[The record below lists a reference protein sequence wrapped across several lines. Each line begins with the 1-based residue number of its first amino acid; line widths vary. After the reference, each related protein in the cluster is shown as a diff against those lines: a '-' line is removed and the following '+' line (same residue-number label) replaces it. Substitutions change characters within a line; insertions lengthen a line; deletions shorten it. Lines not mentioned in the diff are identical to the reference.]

1 MPDRPARRAIAS
13 GLLAIVLHA
22 AVVAPAA
29 AAGDPRR
36 HRPERFGI
44 RLLEIPENRLDDPRS
59 HAFIVDHVNPGTT
72 FTRRLEVFS
81 TSPERQHVN
90 VYPAAARVGDEGF
103 TFAPGRTGNELTSW
117 ITLDRTSV
125 DLPPHGHVPVRATV
139 AVPPTASK
147 GERYAVIWAEIS
159 SASPGPSGN
168 IALVNRVGVRTY
180 LDVGPGG
187 EPPTSF
193 RIGEVTAGR
202 TDDGQPRLVAEVGN
216 TGERA
221 IDLEGEVR
229 LSEGP
234 SALSAGPFRGTRAT
248 TLPPGGHG
256 QVTVLLGD
264 DLPAGPWRFRLT
276 LRSGRVSRT
285 ATGTITFPAAGE
297 RAVAEGDP
305 SPAVL
310 AACAAVAVAAAVLLV
325 VNLRRFRRR
334 PLDGEAA

>member
-1 MPDRPARRAIAS
+1 M
-13 GLLAIVLHA
+13 A
-22 AVVAPAA
+22 AAPAA
-29 AAGDPRR
+29 AAGDAQRR
-36 HRPERFGI
+36 RPERFGI

-81 TSPERQHVN
+81 TSSRRQHVN

-103 TFAPGRTGNELTSW
+103 TFAPARTANELTSW
-117 ITLDRTSV
+117 ITLDRTAV
-125 DLPPHGHVPVRATV
+125 DLPPHGRVPVTATV

-147 GERYAVIWAEIS
+147 GERYAVIWAEIA

-168 IALVNRVGVRTY
+168 VALVNRVGVRAY

-193 RIGEVTAGR
+193 RIGEVAAGR
-202 TDDGQPRLVAEVGN
+202 TDDGRPRLVAEVGN

-221 IDLEGEVR
+221 VDLEGEVR

-234 SALSAGPFRGTRAT
+234 SALSAGPFRSTRAT

-264 DLPAGPWRFRLT
+264 DLPAGPWKFRLT

-297 RAVAEGDP
+297 RAAAEDGP
-305 SPAVL
+305 SVPVL
-310 AACAAVAVAAAVLLV
+310 AACAVAAVAAAALLV

-334 PLDGEAA
+334 PLDGETA

>member
-1 MPDRPARRAIAS
+1 MPDRPTPRIIVA
-13 GLLAIVLHA
+13 GLIAIVLHA
-22 AVVAPAA
+22 AVVASAA
-29 AAGDPRR
+29 AAGDEQRQ
-36 HRPERFGI
+36 RPERFGI
-44 RLLEIPENRLDDPRS
+44 RLLEIPENRLDDPRA

-81 TSPERQHVN
+81 TSSERQHVN
-90 VYPAAARVGDEGF
+90 VYPAAARIGDDGF
-103 TFAPGRTGNELTSW
+103 TFAPARTANELTSW

-125 DLPPHGHVPVRATV
+125 DLPPHGHVPVTATV
-139 AVPPTASK
+139 AVPPTASR

-187 EPPTSF
+187 EPPTTF

-202 TDDGQPRLVAEVGN
+202 ADDGRPRLSAQVGN

-221 IDLEGEVR
+221 VDLEAEVR

-234 SALSAGPFRGTRAT
+234 SALSAGPFRSTRAT

-297 RAVAEGDP
+297 RAAAERDP
-305 SPAVL
+305 SLPVL
-310 AACAAVAVAAAVLLV
+310 AACAATALAAAVLLV

>member
-1 MPDRPARRAIAS
+1 MPDRTARRIIAS
-13 GLLAIVLHA
+13 GLLALVSYAA
-22 AVVAPAA
+22 AVSPAA
-29 AAGDPRR
+29 AYDHEG
-36 HRPERFGI
+36 EQGRFGI

-81 TSPERQHVN
+81 TSSEPRHVT
-90 VYPAAARVGDEGF
+90 VYPAAARVGNGGV
-103 TFAPGRTGNELTSW
+103 TFAPGRAGNELTSW
-117 ITLDRTSV
+117 ITLDRTEV
-125 DLPPHGHVPVRATV
+125 DVPPHGHVPVTATV

-187 EPPTSF
+187 DPPTSF

-202 TDDGQPRLVAEVGN
+202 TDDGRPRLVAEVGN

-221 IDLEGEVR
+221 VDLEGEVR

-234 SALSAGPFRGTRAT
+234 SALSAGPFRSAGAT

-256 QVTVLLGD
+256 QVAVLLGD
-264 DLPAGPWRFRLT
+264 DLPAGPWKFRFIV
-276 LRSGRVSRT
+276 RSGRVSRT
-285 ATGTITFPAAGE
+285 TTGTITFPAAGE
-297 RAVAEGDP
+297 RAVAKGDP
-305 SPAVL
+305 SVPVL
-310 AACAAVAVAAAVLLV
+310 AACAAAAIAAAILLV
-325 VNLRRFRRR
+325 MNLRRFRRR

>member
-1 MPDRPARRAIAS
+1 MPDRAARRIIAS
-13 GLLAIVLHA
+13 GLLAIVSHA
-22 AVVAPAA
+22 AAVTPAA
-29 AAGDPRR
+29 ADGGARR
-36 HRPERFGI
+36 QERFGI

-81 TSPERQHVN
+81 TSSRRQHVSL
-90 VYPAAARVGDEGF
+90 YPAAARVGETGF
-103 TFAPGRTGNELTSW
+103 AFAPARTANELTSW
-117 ITLDRTSV
+117 ITLDRSAV
-125 DLPPHGHVPVRATV
+125 DLPPRGRVPVTATV
-139 AVPPTASK
+139 AVPATAVK

-159 SASPGPSGN
+159 SASPGPAGN
-168 IALVNRVGVRTY
+168 VALVNRVGVRTY

-193 RIGEVTAGR
+193 RIGGVTAGR
-202 TDDGQPRLVAEVGN
+202 TVDGQPRLVAEVGN

-221 IDLEGEVR
+221 VDLEGEVR

-234 SALSAGPFRGTRAT
+234 SALSAGPFRGTRAV

-256 QVTVLLGD
+256 QVAVLLGH

-285 ATGTITFPAAGE
+285 ATGTITFPTAGE
-297 RAVAEGDP
+297 PAAAANDP
-305 SPAVL
+305 SVPALV
-310 AACAAVAVAAAVLLV
+310 ACAAAAVAAMVLLV

>member
-1 MPDRPARRAIAS
+1 MPDRPVR
-13 GLLAIVLHA
+13 GLAAAGLFVTAVLAP
-22 AVVAPAA
+22 VAPAA
-29 AAGDPRR
+29 ATGDDAHGNRQG
-36 HRPERFGI
+36 RFGI

-81 TSPERQHVN
+81 TSSSRQHVDL
-90 VYPAAARVGDEGF
+90 YAAAAQVGDAGF
-103 TFAPGRTGNELTSW
+103 RFAPARTPNELTSW
-117 ITLDRTSV
+117 MRLDRTAV
-125 DLPPHGHVPVRATV
+125 ELPPHGHVPVTATV
-139 AVPPTASK
+139 AVPPAASK

-168 IALVNRVGVRTY
+168 VALVNRVGVRTY

-202 TDDGQPRLVAEVGN
+202 TDDATPRLVAEVGN
-216 TGERA
+216 RGERA
-221 IDLEGEVR
+221 VDLEGEVR

-234 SALSAGPFRGTRAT
+234 SALSAGPFRSARAT

-256 QVTVLLGD
+256 QVTVLLGH

-297 RAVAEGDP
+297 RAAAYDGP
-305 SPAVL
+305 SVPVL
-310 AACAAVAVAAAVLLV
+310 AACGAAAVAAAGLLV
-325 VNLRRFRRR
+325 AGLRRFRRR
-334 PLDGEAA
+334 PMHGEAA

>member
-1 MPDRPARRAIAS
+1 MPDRSANRAIAAS
-13 GLLAIVLHA
+13 LLAIVLHA
-22 AVVAPAA
+22 VVVAPAA
-29 AAGDPRR
+29 AAAGARG
-36 HRPERFGI
+36 HRQERFGI

-81 TSPERQHVN
+81 TSPRRQHVSL
-90 VYPAAARVGDEGF
+90 YPAAARVGDEGF
-103 TFAPGRTGNELTSW
+103 TFAPARTANELTSW
-117 ITLDRTSV
+117 ITLNRTSV
-125 DLPPHGHVPVRATV
+125 DLPPHGRLPVTITV
-139 AVPPTASK
+139 AVPSTASK

-159 SASPGPSGN
+159 SPSPGPSGN
-168 IALVNRVGVRTY
+168 VALVNRVGVRTY

-193 RIGEVTAGR
+193 RIGGVTAGR
-202 TDDGQPRLVAEVGN
+202 AGNGQPRLVAEVGN

-221 IDLEGEVR
+221 VDLEGEVR

-234 SALSAGPFRGTRAT
+234 SALSAGPFRGTRAV

-256 QVTVLLGD
+256 QVTVLLGH
-264 DLPAGPWRFRLT
+264 DLPAGPWKFRLT
-276 LRSGRVSRT
+276 LRSGRVSHT

-297 RAVAEGDP
+297 RAAAEDGP
-305 SPAVL
+305 SVPVL
-310 AACAAVAVAAAVLLV
+310 AACAAVAIAAAVLLV

>member
-1 MPDRPARRAIAS
+1 MPDRTARRIIAS
-13 GLLAIVLHA
+13 GLLAIVSYAA
-22 AVVAPAA
+22 AVTPAA
-29 AAGDPRR
+29 AYDGEGRR
-36 HRPERFGI
+36 QGRFGI

-72 FTRRLEVFS
+72 FSRRLEVFS
-81 TSPERQHVN
+81 TSSERRHVK
-90 VYPAAARVGDEGF
+90 VYPAAARVGDGGF
-103 TFAPGRTGNELTSW
+103 TFAPGRAGNELTSW
-117 ITLDRTSV
+117 ITLDRTEMDV
-125 DLPPHGHVPVRATV
+125 PPHGRVPVTATV
-139 AVPPTASK
+139 AVPRTASK

-202 TDDGQPRLVAEVGN
+202 TDDGRPRLVAEVGN

-221 IDLEGEVR
+221 VDLEGEVR

-234 SALSAGPFRGTRAT
+234 SALSAGPFRSAGVT

-256 QVTVLLGD
+256 RVAVLLGG
-264 DLPAGPWRFRLT
+264 DLPAGPWKFRFT

-297 RAVAEGDP
+297 RAAVKGDP
-305 SPAVL
+305 SVAVL
-310 AACAAVAVAAAVLLV
+310 AACAAAALAAAVLLI

>member
-1 MPDRPARRAIAS
+1 MPDRSARIVAA

-22 AVVAPAA
+22 AAVAPAA
-29 AAGDPRR
+29 AGDADRQ
-36 HRPERFGI
+36 RPERFGI
-44 RLLEIPENRLDDPRS
+44 RLLEIHENRLDDPRS

-81 TSPERQHVN
+81 TSSQRQRVSL
-90 VYPAAARVGDEGF
+90 YPG
-103 TFAPGRTGNELTSW
+103 APG
-117 ITLDRTSV
+117 
-125 DLPPHGHVPVRATV
+125 PA
-139 AVPPTASK
+139 
-147 GERYAVIWAEIS
+147 
-159 SASPGPSGN
+159 GN

-202 TDDGQPRLVAEVGN
+202 TDAGQPRLVAEVRN

-221 IDLEGEVR
+221 VDLEGEVR

-234 SALSAGPFRGTRAT
+234 SELSAGPFRGTRAT
-248 TLPPGGHG
+248 TLPPGGQG
-256 QVTVLLGD
+256 QVTVLLGH
-264 DLPAGPWRFRLT
+264 DLPAGPWNFRLT

-285 ATGTITFPAAGE
+285 ATGTITFPEAGE
-297 RAVAEGDP
+297 RAAADDDP
-305 SPAVL
+305 SPPVL
-310 AACAAVAVAAAVLLV
+310 AACALAAVAAAALLV

>member
-1 MPDRPARRAIAS
+1 MSA
-13 GLLAIVLHA
+13 A
-22 AVVAPAA
+22 AVTPAA
-29 AAGDPRR
+29 ADGDARR
-36 HRPERFGI
+36 QERFGI

-81 TSPERQHVN
+81 TSPERQHVSL
-90 VYPAAARVGDEGF
+90 YPAAARVGAAGF
-103 TFAPGRTGNELTSW
+103 TFAPARAANELTSW
-117 ITLDRTSV
+117 ITLDRTAV
-125 DLPPHGHVPVRATV
+125 DLPPRGRVPVTATV
-139 AVPPTASK
+139 AVPATAVK

-159 SASPGPSGN
+159 SASPGPAGN
-168 IALVNRVGVRTY
+168 VALVNRVGVRAY

-193 RIGEVTAGR
+193 RIGGVTAGR
-202 TDDGQPRLVAEVGN
+202 AGDGRPRLVAEVGN

-221 IDLEGEVR
+221 VDLESEVR

-234 SALSAGPFRGTRAT
+234 SALSAGPFRSTRAV

-297 RAVAEGDP
+297 RAAARNDP
-305 SPAVL
+305 SVPVL
-310 AACAAVAVAAAVLLV
+310 VACAAAAIAAMVLLV